1 MPAKKK
7 HASVE
12 APSHFIGIGASAGG
26 LEAIEAFFKN
36 MPSRNN
42 LAFVVVQHLS
52 PDYKSLMVELL
63 TKKTEMPVHRAEEG
77 MEVLAGNVYLIPPKK
92 NLTIFHGKLLLNDK
106 DTTQGISLPIDIFLR
121 SLAEDQAE
129 RTIAIILSGTGSDG
143 TRGVRAIKEFGGMV
157 MVQSEESAK
166 FDGMPRSAISTG
178 VADFILPPEEM
189 PAQLLAYVAHP
200 YVSGEKHTDPL
211 LKDAD
216 GLTRL
221 FAELRDKTKVD
232 FTYYK
237 PSTITRRIERR
248 MSVNQIGDFEEYVR
262 YLKHYPGEVMSLY
275 RDLLIGVTNF
285 FRDPEAMAE
294 LEDSWLPELFLR
306 VKNREIRFWVAGCST
321 GEEAYT
327 IAILAKE
334 VMEKLG
340 ISRDVKIFAT
350 DIDRDAIITAGAG
363 IYPESVLGDLSPKV
377 AVKYFYHKADKL
389 QVTRHLREMVVFAQ
403 HNLIKDPPF
412 TNIDLVTCRNLLI
425 YLQPVLQRKAFE
437 MFNFSLNSQGLLFLG
452 TSETIGD
459 MTDCFEPLHQK
470 HKIYQSKGKTQL
482 LHRDVAVTA
491 KDGSYPAMP
500 YTYGGR
506 DRRRGDTEGNRI
518 INKYLEVAS
527 HHYLPLSVIV
537 NERMEII
544 HFIGNTEGFFSLP
557 SGPTDFTI
565 TKLAP
570 KDLAIPLATGIQKV
584 FRTGEEMVYTNARLQ
599 RKNEEVTIRI
609 RILPFPEMKGQE
621 HLVTV
626 FLEEIKRS
634 ATDQEPVA
642 AYDLGEEAQ
651 QRIKDLEQELQF
663 ARENLQATIEELET
677 SNEELQATNEELL
690 ASNEELQSTNE
701 ELQSTNEELY
711 TVNAEHQNKIIELTE
726 LNNDVDNLLTSSRI
740 GTLMLDE
747 DLEIRK
753 FSPEVANIFYILD
766 KDIGRPLTHLTHRLV
781 EFDPLEAVR
790 TVQASNRPLEQEVR
804 TGNNQWYLIRILP
817 YTIGPK
823 IYSGVVLT
831 FVDITETRATQR
843 HLADS
848 RQTTQD
854 ISQFIPA
861 GLFIYAENSQRELV
875 LESTNPEA
883 ERITGI
889 RAAEWVGKTFDEIWP
904 EAGRLGLSAQFL
916 EVIKTGKTC
925 YMEAFHYQS
934 EHFSGVFRIR
944 AFLLA
949 DKRLAVSFEDVTERV
964 NARKALLESQQ
975 FVLAVMN
982 SLASHVCV
990 INEEGTIISVNEAWR
1005 KFAAANPPIRG
1016 NIDEGANY
1024 FKICDQTEG
1033 ADAETA
1039 QAFAAGIRG
1048 VLQGRIDQFS
1058 LEYPCH
1064 SNEEQRWFLGR
1075 VSRLTGYEN
1084 IHAVVVHENITERE
1098 RIRQERENSDR
1109 EYRNLFETMAQGV
1122 VCQDR
1127 EGRIISANPAAER
1140 ILGLTGDQLRHVT
1153 SMDSH
1158 WRAVDEKGAILLG
1171 EQHPAMVALRTGE
1184 PVFGF
1189 IMGVHSPKLET
1200 PRWILVNAMPQF
1212 QQGEVEPYQVHT
1224 TFEDITERCRLFG
1237 TLAGPG
1243 CI

>member
-1 MPAKKK
+1 MSAKKK
-7 HASVE
+7 KESV
-12 APSHFIGIGASAGG
+12 APPTHFVGIGASAGG

-63 TKKTEMPVHRAEEG
+63 SKKTEMPVHRAEEG

-106 DTTQGISLPIDIFLR
+106 EINQGISLPIDIFLR

-143 TRGVRAIKEFGGMV
+143 TRGVRAIKEFGGLV
-157 MVQSEESAK
+157 MVQTEESAK

-262 YLKHYPGEVMSLY
+262 YLKNYPGEVIALY

-294 LEDSWLPELFLR
+294 LEERWLPELFLR

-350 DIDRDAIITAGAG
+350 DIDRNAIITAGTG
-363 IYPESVLGDLSPKV
+363 IYPESIIGDLSHKV
-377 AVKYFYHKADKL
+377 ATKYFYHKADKL

-403 HNLIKDPPF
+403 HNLVKDPPF
-412 TNIDLVTCRNLLI
+412 TNIDLVSCRNLLI

-437 MFNFSLNSQGLLFLG
+437 MFNFSLNEQGVLFLG

-459 MTDCFEPLHQK
+459 MADCFESLHQK
-470 HKIYQSKGKTQL
+470 HKIYQSKGKSQP

-491 KDGSYPAMP
+491 RDGSYPAQP

-518 INKYLEVAS
+518 IKDYLEVAS
-527 HHYLPLSVIV
+527 RHYLPLSVIV
-537 NERMEII
+537 NERMEVI
-544 HFIGNTEGFFSLP
+544 HFIGNTEGYFSLP

-584 FRTGEEMVYTNARLQ
+584 FRTGEEIVYTNARLQ
-599 RKNEEVTIRI
+599 RKNEGVTIRI
-609 RILPFPEMKGQE
+609 RILPFPESKGQE
-621 HLVTV
+621 PLVTV

-634 ATDQEPVA
+634 ATDQVPVV

-651 QRIKDLEQELQF
+651 NRIKDLEQELQF

-747 DLEIRK
+747 DLELRK
-753 FSPEVANIFYILD
+753 FSPEIANIFHIME
-766 KDIGRPLTHLTHRLV
+766 KDIGRPLNHLAHRLV
-781 EFDPLEAVR
+781 DFDPFAAVQK
-790 TVQASNRPLEQEVR
+790 VQSSNRPLEQEVCA
-804 TGNNQWYLIRILP
+804 GNNQWYLIRILP

-831 FVDITETRATQR
+831 FVDITETRVTQR

-848 RQTTQD
+848 RQNTQD
-854 ISQFIPA
+854 ISQFIPS
-861 GLFIYAENSQRELV
+861 GLFIYAENNKGELT

-889 RAAEWVGKTFDEIWP
+889 RATEWVGKTFDEIWP
-904 EAGRLGLSAQFL
+904 DAGRLGLSTQFS
-916 EVIKTGKTC
+916 EVIKTGETC
-925 YMEAFHYQS
+925 YLEAFHYQS

-964 NARKALLESQQ
+964 KARKALLESQQ

-990 INEEGTIISVNEAWR
+990 IDEEGTIISVNEAWR

-1024 FKICDQTEG
+1024 LTICDQADG

-1039 QAFAAGIRG
+1039 HAFAAGIRG
-1048 VLQGRIDQFS
+1048 VLQGTIDQFS

-1075 VSRLTGYEN
+1075 VSRLTGYEK
-1084 IHAVVVHENITERE
+1084 IHAVVVHENTTERE
-1098 RIRQERENSDR
+1098 RMRQERENRDR

-1122 VCQDR
+1122 VYQDR

-1140 ILGLTGDQLRHVT
+1140 ILGLTGDQLRNVT
-1153 SMDSH
+1153 SMDPR
-1158 WRAVDEKGAILLG
+1158 WRAVDEKGVILPG
-1171 EQHPAMVALRTGE
+1171 EQHPAMVAIRTGE

-1189 IMGVHSPKLET
+1189 VMGVQSPKFDT

-1212 QQGEVEPYQVHT
+1212 QQGEVVPYQVHT

-1237 TLAGPG
+1237 APAGPG
-1243 CI
+1243 YI